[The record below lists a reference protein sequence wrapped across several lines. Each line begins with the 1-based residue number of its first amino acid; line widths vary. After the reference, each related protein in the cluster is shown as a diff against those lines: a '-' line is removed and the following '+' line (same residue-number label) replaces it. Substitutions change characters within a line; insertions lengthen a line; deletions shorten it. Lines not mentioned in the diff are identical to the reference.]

1 MEKQDLAASNKDG
14 ARVRAELNEA
24 GSIIDLHPEKSG
36 AGPLSTCMRYGIR
49 SDSGAA
55 NDCGQVL

>member
-1 MEKQDLAASNKDG
+1 MEKQDLAASIKDG

-24 GSIIDLHPEKSG
+24 GS
-36 AGPLSTCMRYGIR
+36 MRYGIR

>member
-1 MEKQDLAASNKDG
+1 MEKQDLAASIKDG

-36 AGPLSTCMRYGIR
+36 AGH
-49 SDSGAA
+49 
-55 NDCGQVL
+55 